1 MFLLLAIFVALV
13 AIYLLYSAVQPLLDR
28 EVVTAA
34 EWSRIEDDSTD
45 LIARRDRL
53 IEELRDLET
62 EAALS
67 KLDEDD
73 LQRLRGRFER
83 EALEVVARLDE
94 RAQAYNER
102 IAAGTTAP
110 VEPKP

>member
-1 MFLLLAIFVALV
+1 MFLLLAIIVALL
-13 AIYLLYSAVQPLLDR
+13 AIYLLYSAAQPLLDR

-34 EWSRIEDDSTD
+34 EWARVEDDSSV

-53 IEELRDLET
+53 VDELRDIEA

-73 LQRLRGRFER
+73 LRRLRGRFER

-94 RAQAYNER
+94 RARAYSDR
-102 IAAGTTAP
+102 IATSTAP
-110 VEPKP
+110 KESKS